1 MSTAPPEKIG
11 EIRKWLNVLK
21 ADFTQILALLVVIVP
36 VIVTV
41 IYFIFKV
48 ELDSKDAQL
57 ASKEDQ
63 IKLVERQRD
72 DFKNKTGTSTPDEAK
87 AKIDTLTTQVEA
99 LRSRVGALEPRRLNA
114 LERDKFRENVRL
126 PPNVHYNIAV
136 QFDLSCVDCK
146 GYADDF
152 VAILQTPEVGWIV
165 EEPSI
170 LAPGGENPAD
180 RNSRIY

>member
-21 ADFTQILALLVVIVP
+21 ADFTQIIALLVVIVP

-57 ASKEDQ
+57 ASKDDQ

-87 AKIDTLTTQVEA
+87 TKIDTLKLT
-99 LRSRVGALEPRRLNA
+99 R
-114 LERDKFRENVRL
+114 
-126 PPNVHYNIAV
+126 
-136 QFDLSCVDCK
+136 
-146 GYADDF
+146 
-152 VAILQTPEVGWIV
+152 
-165 EEPSI
+165 
-170 LAPGGENPAD
+170 
-180 RNSRIY
+180 